1 MGSSLTRASAEH
13 PAHLCL
19 QPVDQRGN
27 IKQNKLNDLFC
38 LSSPSRLEVT
48 GKGELGALRT
58 SLRMQLNLAIVIRQ
72 QDSVQTKQV
81 GTT

>member
-1 MGSSLTRASAEH
+1 MVADVGCSLTRASAEH

-27 IKQNKLNDLFC
+27 TKRNKLNSLFC

-48 GKGELGALRT
+48 GKGQVGAL
-58 SLRMQLNLAIVIRQ
+58 L
-72 QDSVQTKQV
+72 KQKNSFSFFCFEAAFWS
-81 GTT
+81 TD